1 MHSPQIKK
9 LLSAVSNKYGGFEY
23 YGSSSSEEHGTC
35 FKLKGILATF
45 SVHTQDGALSETY
58 DVQVEGI
65 PPGDYVY
72 TCVVPLSELM
82 ELISKYEQTTT
93 QWP

>member
-1 MHSPQIKK
+1 M
-9 LLSAVSNKYGGFEY
+9 SAVRNEYEEYEY

-35 FKLKGILATF
+35 FKVKGIMATF
-45 SVHTQDGALSETY
+45 SVHTQDGTLCEAY

-72 TCVVPLSELM
+72 TCIASLPELV
-82 ELISKYEQTTT
+82 ELISKYKQAETK
-93 QWP
+93 WP